1 MSAAHEYRLTAVDD
15 RLEIWQRG
23 APDLDG
29 AARFVAAIE
38 MALTDTGARKLLFD
52 NRATTPTAADVREH
66 IIAWVRA
73 VSERCVVAVV
83 LRSEM
88 LAVRLNME
96 ALAHRARTRAFGDE
110 ADALAWLA
118 KQSPG

>member
-1 MSAAHEYRLTAVDD
+1 MSAAHEYRLTAVED

-38 MALTDTGARKLLFD
+38 VAIADSGARKLLFD
-52 NRATTPTAADVREH
+52 NRETTSTAADVREH
-66 IIAWVRA
+66 IIAWVRT
-73 VSERCVVAVV
+73 VSEQCVVAVL

-96 ALAHRARTRAFGDE
+96 ALAHRARTRAFGDVAE
-110 ADALAWLA
+110 ALAWLA
-118 KQSPG
+118 RQSPG

>member
-1 MSAAHEYRLTAVDD
+1 MAASHEYRLTAVDD
-15 RLEIWQRG
+15 RLEVWQRG
-23 APDLDG
+23 APDLAG

-38 MALTDTGARKLLFD
+38 TALADCGARKLVFD
-52 NRATTPTAADVREH
+52 NRETTATEAAVREH

-73 VSERCVVAVV
+73 ISERCVVAVV

-96 ALAHRARTRAFGDE
+96 ALAHRARTRAFGDQAE
-110 ADALAWLA
+110 ALAWLA
-118 KQSPG
+118 KHSPG